1 MITMTPADRL
11 KHITPKEFAVLG
23 MNDVAYVKRLV
34 SNDEVAYAIHS
45 ADGAQVAVLADR
57 DVAIATIR
65 QHDLEPLSLH

>member
-1 MITMTPADRL
+1 MNTMNPAERL
-11 KHITPKEFAVLG
+11 KHITLKEFALLG
-23 MNDVAYVKRLV
+23 MSDIAYVKRV
-34 SNDEVAYAIHS
+34 VTNDEVAYAIHS